1 MLLSLKFDGD
11 LLRVK
16 LEPPDVACLPQ
27 QGQVQRRH
35 CDQPPSGGAT
45 PGRCRI
51 KEEPREESSNEDPI
65 TAVKTE
71 PYNVG
76 IIAEQEQMGHS
87 CGSASQGVTAGMCHI
102 KEEPREDS
110 LNEHPIIEVK
120 TEPYNIAVLTEQ
132 DQMGHN
138 CDSTSEECHPAESQ
152 VNTHDQAALQV
163 QCLLCEVQPRQ
174 RNWGI
179 TCRGTQV

>member
-138 CDSTSEECHPAESQ
+138 CDSTSEGTTEKPSKPIHQ
-152 VNTHDQAALQV
+152 V
-163 QCLLCEVQPRQ
+163 EYEPR
-174 RNWGI
+174 
-179 TCRGTQV
+179 